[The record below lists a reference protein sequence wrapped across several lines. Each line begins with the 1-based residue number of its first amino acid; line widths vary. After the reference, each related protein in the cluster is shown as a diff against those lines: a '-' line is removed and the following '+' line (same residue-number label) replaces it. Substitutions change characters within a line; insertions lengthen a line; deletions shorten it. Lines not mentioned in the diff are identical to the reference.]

1 MIRLNDIIEKV
12 NSYIDLK
19 QQDIDLIQKAYVYS
33 AKVHAGQKRVSGEP
47 YLSHPLEVSA
57 ILCDLQLDIPS
68 IITGFLHDTV
78 EDTLATLEEIESL
91 FGDEI
96 CFLVDGTTKIS
107 RLPNITDVEKQA
119 ESFRKLILAT
129 AKDIRVV
136 LVKLADRLHNMRTLE
151 HLNKERQIKISNET
165 MEIYAPLAHRLGI
178 NWIST
183 ELEDLAFKFSDPAE
197 YLRLSKLVSKKK
209 KEWKNYVKE
218 VKSSLQNKMKEI
230 GVKSKIT
237 GRFKHIYG
245 IHKKMND
252 RNMDFQNIYD
262 VLAFRIIT
270 KEVNECYQALGAV
283 HQIWKPIPG
292 RIKDYVAL
300 PKANGYQSLHTTVI
314 GPFGEQMEIQI
325 RTEEMHHFA
334 EYGVAAH
341 WNYKEGATN
350 GSGNESVEVYSNLRQ
365 LIEFKDIKDPT
376 EFIEAIKGELISDV
390 IYVYTP
396 NADLIEL
403 PAGATPVDFAYAI
416 HSDIGNHCT
425 RALVNRNMVA
435 LDCKLKTGDTVEI
448 ITSKDKVPNR
458 DWLDFV
464 ITSKAKTRIRS
475 WLREEE
481 NTKALEVGESITKR
495 KFVASKLNIQKLL
508 EKKKLDTAL
517 KKLKFNNIQDFYKA
531 VGFGTISAN
540 ELIKTIKPDEVVDKD
555 EKNKRIKSIVDKINK
570 PEFNN
575 AVLVKGYDNILIRF
589 GNCCTPVPGEPIIG
603 FITRGR
609 GITAHKSNCPKL
621 FEVDPERRIQ
631 INWDDKFS
639 GQLPTTIVI
648 KCQDKPGILSNL
660 TKLISNSDVNISKVE
675 MNQTITGQAIG
686 TFDITVKNIEQLDHV
701 INSLKAV
708 EGVMLVER
716 PSST

>member
-1 MIRLNDIIEKV
+1 MIRLNDIVEKV
-12 NSYIDLK
+12 NSYIDFK
-19 QQDIDLIQKAYVYS
+19 EEDVDLIQRAYVYS

-57 ILCDLQLDIPS
+57 ILTDLQLDIPS
-68 IITGFLHDTV
+68 VVTGLLHDTV
-78 EDTLATLEEIESL
+78 EDTLATLEEIEDL
-91 FGDEI
+91 FGEEI

-107 RLPNITDVEKQA
+107 RLPNVSDVEKQA

-136 LVKLADRLHNMRTLE
+136 LVKLADRLHNMRTLK
-151 HLNKERQIKISNET
+151 HLNKERQLRISNET

-178 NWIST
+178 NWVST
-183 ELEDLAFKFSDPAE
+183 ELEDLAFKFSDPEE

-218 VKSSLQNKMKEI
+218 VKSLLQAKMKEI

-237 GRFKHIYG
+237 GRFKHVYG
-245 IHKKMND
+245 IHKKMNTQ
-252 RNMDFQNIYD
+252 NMDFQNIYD

-270 KEVNECYQALGAV
+270 KDTNGCYQALGAV
-283 HQIWKPIPG
+283 HQLWKPIPG

-325 RTEEMHHFA
+325 RTEDMHHFA

-341 WNYKEGATN
+341 WNYKEGEAN
-350 GSGNESVEVYSNLRQ
+350 GNDNVEVYSNLRQ

-403 PAGATPVDFAYAI
+403 PAGATPIDFAYAI

-435 LDCKLKTGDTVEI
+435 LDYKLKTGDTVEVV
-448 ITSKDKVPNR
+448 TSKDKVPNR

-464 ITSKAKTRIRS
+464 VTSKAKTRIRS
-475 WLREEE
+475 WLRDEE
-481 NTKALEVGESITKR
+481 
-495 KFVASKLNIQKLL
+495 
-508 EKKKLDTAL
+508 DTPRPL
-517 KKLKFNNIQDFYKA
+517 RL
-531 VGFGTISAN
+531 GS
-540 ELIKTIKPDEVVDKD
+540 
-555 EKNKRIKSIVDKINK
+555 
-570 PEFNN
+570 
-575 AVLVKGYDNILIRF
+575 
-589 GNCCTPVPGEPIIG
+589 
-603 FITRGR
+603 
-609 GITAHKSNCPKL
+609 
-621 FEVDPERRIQ
+621 
-631 INWDDKFS
+631 
-639 GQLPTTIVI
+639 QLP
-648 KCQDKPGILSNL
+648 KENL
-660 TKLISNSDVNISKVE
+660 L
-675 MNQTITGQAIG
+675 QT
-686 TFDITVKNIEQLDHV
+686 N
-701 INSLKAV
+701 
-708 EGVMLVER
+708 
-716 PSST
+716 

>member
-1 MIRLNDIIEKV
+1 MIRLNDIVEKV
-12 NSYIDLK
+12 NAYIDFK
-19 QQDIDLIQKAYVYS
+19 EEDVDLLQKAYVYS

-57 ILCDLQLDIPS
+57 ILTDLQLDIPS
-68 IITGFLHDTV
+68 VVTGLLHDTV
-78 EDTLATLEEIESL
+78 EDTLATLEEIEAL
-91 FGDEI
+91 FGEEI

-107 RLPNITDVEKQA
+107 RLPNVTDVEKQA

-136 LVKLADRLHNMRTLE
+136 LVKLADRLHNMRTLK
-151 HLNKERQIKISNET
+151 HLAKERQIRISNET

-183 ELEDLAFKFSDPAE
+183 ELEDLAFKFSDPKE

-218 VKSSLQNKMKEI
+218 VKSLLQDKMKEI

-245 IHKKMND
+245 INKKMNVG
-252 RNMDFQNIYD
+252 NMDFQNIYD

-270 KEVNECYQALGAV
+270 KDVTECYQALGAV

-300 PKANGYQSLHTTVI
+300 PKANGYKSLHTTVI

-341 WNYKEGATN
+341 WNYKEGAKD
-350 GSGNESVEVYSNLRQ
+350 GNDNVEVYSNLRQ

-376 EFIEAIKGELISDV
+376 EFIEAIKGELISNV

-403 PAGATPVDFAYAI
+403 PIGATPVDFAYAI
-416 HSDIGNHCT
+416 HSDVGNHCT

-435 LDCKLKTGDTVEI
+435 LDCKLHTGDMVEV
-448 ITSKDKVPNR
+448 ITAKDKAPNR

-464 ITSKAKTRIRS
+464 ITSKAKTSIRS
-475 WLREEE
+475 WLRDEE

-495 KFVASKLNIQKLL
+495 KFVASKLNL
-508 EKKKLDTAL
+508 KKLIEKNKLDASL
-517 KKLKFNNIQDFYKA
+517 KKLKFEGINDFYKA

-540 ELIKTIKPDEVVDKD
+540 ELIKIIKPDELGDKTKKD
-555 EKNKRIKSIVDKINK
+555 ERIKSIVDKISK

-575 AVLVKGYDNILIRF
+575 SVLVKGYDNILIRF

-621 FEVDPERRIQ
+621 FEVDPERRIE
-631 INWDDKFS
+631 INWDEKFS
-639 GQLPTTIVI
+639 GQLPTTIHV
-648 KCQDKPGILSNL
+648 KCEDKPGILSDL

-675 MNQTITGQAIG
+675 MNQTGAGHAVG
-686 TFDITVKNIEQLDHV
+686 TFNITVNSIEQLDQV
-701 INSLKAV
+701 INSLKMID
-708 EGVMLVER
+708 GVMLVER
-716 PSST
+716 PSFG

>member
-1 MIRLNDIIEKV
+1 MIRLNDIVDRV
-12 NSYIDLK
+12 NTYIDSK
-19 QQDIDLIQKAYVYS
+19 QENIDLIQKAYVYS

-57 ILCDLQLDIPS
+57 ILTDLQLDVPS
-68 IITGFLHDTV
+68 IVTGLLHDTV

-91 FGDEI
+91 FGEEI

-107 RLPNITDVEKQA
+107 LLPNVSDVEKQA

-136 LVKLADRLHNMRTLE
+136 LVKLADRLHNMRTLK
-151 HLNKERQIKISNET
+151 HLTTEQQRRISNET
-165 MEIYAPLAHRLGI
+165 IEIYAPLAHRLGI

-183 ELEDLAFKFSDPAE
+183 ELEDLSFKYSDPKE
-197 YLRLSKLVSKKK
+197 YSRLSKLVSKKR

-218 VKSSLQNKMKEI
+218 VKSLLQKKMKEI
-230 GVKSKIT
+230 GVKSEIT
-237 GRFKHIYG
+237 GRFKHVYG
-245 IHKKMND
+245 IHNKMNA

-270 KEVNECYQALGAV
+270 KDINECYQALGAV
-283 HQIWKPIPG
+283 HQLWKPIPG

-341 WNYKEGATN
+341 WNYKEGASN
-350 GSGNESVEVYSNLRQ
+350 GSENVEVYSNLRQ

-390 IYVYTP
+390 VYVYTP

-416 HSDIGNHCT
+416 HTDIGNHCT

-435 LDCKLKTGDTVEI
+435 LDYELKTGDTVEVV
-448 ITSKDKVPNR
+448 TSKDKVPNR

-464 ITSKAKTRIRS
+464 VTSKAKTRIRS
-475 WLREEE
+475 WLRDEED
-481 NTKALEVGESITKR
+481 TKALEVGESITKR
-495 KFVASKLNIQKLL
+495 KFITNKLNIQKLI
-508 EKKKLDTAL
+508 EQNKLDSAL
-517 KKLKFNNIQDFYKA
+517 KKLKFTNIKDFYKA

-540 ELIKTIKPDEVVDKD
+540 ELIKIIKPDEKEDKT
-555 EKNKRIKSIVDKINK
+555 EKDKRIKSIVDKINK

-621 FEVDPERRIQ
+621 FEVDPERRIE
-631 INWDDKFS
+631 INWDEKFS
-639 GQLPTTIVI
+639 GQLPTTIQI
-648 KCQDKPGILSNL
+648 KCEDKPGILSNL

-675 MNQTITGQAIG
+675 MNQTGAGHAVG
-686 TFDITVKNIEQLDHV
+686 TFDITVNSIDQLDQV
-701 INSLKAV
+701 ISSLKTV

-716 PSST
+716 PSSV